1 MTLQIIGWIH
11 KSSHGLFVL
20 ILYEALLCN
29 SGLPHNSHFN
39 YVFHTKFFIRREI
52 IACSF
57 ILYACFTEVL
67 WAQVGI
73 GTIHLDPS
81 AILDISSPNQG
92 VLLPRVELK
101 DQTKWGLNSLHE
113 AAEGL
118 MAYHTA
124 DSLFGGRG
132 LYIFDG
138 GSWRGLAYK
147 RPDYEQWQWTNSGL
161 QYAAGGVYIGAN
173 AATNND
179 LWLSRR
185 LIDWDNGNYYVDPAA
200 GSVLNEIK
208 LDPGSTSD
216 TSQFWDRSDTGF
228 FAPNPGSIGLSVSG
242 ILRWYLSS
250 DGRLGLNTADP
261 QADLDVN
268 GSFKLGTE
276 GSVIQGVKRF
286 SQIYIIPYDW
296 AQDSWTLEID
306 AATLAVMNIPVSAYI
321 HGQIRGALSRQ
332 LRVLSQ
338 GIDEQ
343 GYHLTL
349 TGINP
354 NLGGQSLE
362 LDFLVVY

>member
-1 MTLQIIGWIH
+1 M
-11 KSSHGLFVL
+11 
-20 ILYEALLCN
+20 
-29 SGLPHNSHFN
+29 
-39 YVFHTKFFIRREI
+39 
-52 IACSF
+52 
-57 ILYACFTEVL
+57 
-67 WAQVGI
+67 
-73 GTIHLDPS
+73 
-81 AILDISSPNQG
+81 
-92 VLLPRVELK
+92 
-101 DQTKWGLNSLHE
+101 
-113 AAEGL
+113 
-118 MAYHTA
+118 
-124 DSLFGGRG
+124 
-132 LYIFDG
+132 
-138 GSWRGLAYK
+138 AYK

-179 LWLSRR
+179 LWLSHR
-185 LIDWDNGNYYVDPAA
+185 LIDWDNSNYYVDPAA

-216 TSQFWDRSDTGF
+216 TSLFWDRPDTGF

-250 DGRLGLNTADP
+250 DGRLGINTADP
-261 QADLDVN
+261 QAQIDVN

-286 SQIYIIPYDW
+286 SQIHIIPYDW

-306 AATLAVMNIPVSAYI
+306 AATLAVMNIPLSANI
-321 HGQIRGALSRQ
+321 HGQIRGTFSRQ

-354 NLGGQSLE
+354 NLQGQSLE